1 MSAPFDADAIATRFV
16 SARRSA
22 HALPDFPGTI
32 PPDLEHAYRV
42 QDAAIG
48 RWPGRIVGWKVGF
61 IAPERRDVSGDE
73 RLLGPV
79 FDDGLRLLN
88 RDEEIAFPVFDGG
101 FAAVEAEFAFRLAAD
116 APAAQTQWSIE
127 QAAAIAGALHVAV
140 ETAGSP
146 LATINALG
154 PIVVVC
160 DFGNNA
166 GLILGPAIHDWRDRR
181 FDDLPCATFIEDRE
195 VGRGSAASLPGG
207 PLAALAFAL
216 ARNAR
221 RGRALKA
228 GDLVTTGAATGIHDI
243 RAGER
248 AEIRFH
254 ADVVLRCRAVA
265 AAEGESPRAQTS

>member
-1 MSAPFDADAIATRFV
+1 MTMAFDADAIAARFV
-16 SARRSA
+16 DARRTA
-22 HALPDFPGTI
+22 RALADFPGTI

-42 QDAAIG
+42 QDAAIA

-61 IAPERRDVSGDE
+61 IAPERRDASGDE

-79 FDDGLRLLN
+79 FEDGLRAL
-88 RDEEIAFPVFDGG
+88 DADAEIAFPVFEGG

-116 APAAQTQWSIE
+116 APSAQTQWSPE
-127 QAAAIAGALHVAV
+127 QAAAIAGTLHVAI

-146 LATINALG
+146 LATINVLG
-154 PIVVVC
+154 PIVVVS

-166 GLILGPAIHDWRDRR
+166 GLILGPAIADWRQRR
-181 FDDLPCATFIEDRE
+181 FDDLACATFIDDRE

-243 RAGER
+243 RAGQH
-248 AEIRFH
+248 AEIRFDTGI
-254 ADVVLRCRAVA
+254 ALRCRAHA
-265 AAEGESPRAQTS
+265 AKGEANAQTS